1 MAFSDDMKRLARDA
15 IADVGN
21 TYQALLM
28 QNTGWARSGTFAR
41 GINQEVSEDVSRN
54 ANEPK
59 PGPGDE
65 PRTGQGPEIEP
76 G

>member
-15 IADVGN
+15 IADIGN

-41 GINQEVSEDVSRN
+41 GINQEVSENNSRDS
-54 ANEPK
+54 AEVQKEPEVE
-59 PGPGDE
+59 PG
-65 PRTGQGPEIEP
+65 RGPEIEP